1 MHRIIREIKKRLLYR
16 LWFWIIWAIVG
27 LLIDEYIK
35 EGYIFRIEDI
45 YNPNFTHEKII
56 ITLLI
61 ILIIT
66 LVKRIRSVGRARLLV
81 FP

>member
-1 MHRIIREIKKRLLYR
+1 MHRIIREIKKKLLHR

-27 LLIDEYIK
+27 LLIDEHIK
-35 EGYIFRIEDI
+35 EGYWFKVEDVFNNHI
-45 YNPNFTHEKII
+45 THEKII